1 MHMIKNYKGEDE
13 NMEENRIQQI
23 QNDIN
28 AYREA
33 IADAEGALAAAELE
47 LTEELE
53 SRYAQTRDD
62 IPE

>member
-13 NMEENRIQQI
+13 DMEENRIQQI

-53 SRYAQTRDD
+53 SRYSQTRND